1 MGYISE
7 LLEKQQKREHDEA
20 RRIARVD
27 KAKILYHMHD
37 LDEGFWDKVYDVK
50 YKYLANGLTRS
61 YLIDKDENVI
71 DSFDN

>member
-1 MGYISE
+1 MGYITE

-20 RRIARVD
+20 RRIVRID
-27 KAKILYHMHD
+27 KAKSIYHMYD

-61 YLIDKDENVI
+61 YLVDKDDNVI
-71 DSFDN
+71 TSFDN